1 MKGLRPR
8 SKIMTL
14 GATPD
19 PIEVSTSDQLFG
31 GRSVEGAL
39 TGNPAT
45 GDAMLKF
52 SMLAGVAA
60 MIETMLLE
68 QAPQAYAQM
77 MAGAANAANR
87 SARSKNGI
95 ERLTQSRIAERLG

>member
-1 MKGLRPR
+1 
-8 SKIMTL
+8 MTL

-19 PIEVSTSDQLFG
+19 PYRSLPSDLLFG
-31 GRSVEGAL
+31 SRSVEGAL

-45 GDAMLKF
+45 GDATLKF
-52 SMLAGVAA
+52 CMLAGVAA

-77 MAGAANAANR
+77 MAGKARFRMERHLDCRAGRAR
-87 SARSKNGI
+87 RECSASFSSLEKRH
-95 ERLTQSRIAERLG
+95 

>member
-1 MKGLRPR
+1 
-8 SKIMTL
+8 MTL

-19 PIEVSTSDQLFG
+19 PIEVSTSDLLFG
-31 GRSVEGAL
+31 SRSVEGAL

-45 GDAMLKF
+45 GDATFKF

-68 QAPQAYAQM
+68 QAPQSLRQNDGWQ
-77 MAGAANAANR
+77 GALLYGTP
-87 SARSKNGI
+87 SG
-95 ERLTQSRIAERLG
+95 LSRW